1 MKTKSL
7 GAVACRLRVRGE
19 TLQRM
24 CGKHPLGIVTVVV
37 ALTAPAARAADD
49 KAECTA
55 GIELIKAEIAK
66 KPAKRVLIRLQ
77 KALKAAERE
86 VGESDWDE
94 CVGAIR
100 EGKKSLPKK

>member
-1 MKTKSL
+1 M
-7 GAVACRLRVRGE
+7 R
-19 TLQRM
+19 
-24 CGKHPLGIVTVVV
+24 KHALGIV
-37 ALTAPAARAADD
+37 ALLVPLTGPVARAADD

-66 KPAKRVLIRLQ
+66 KPAQRVLNRLQ

-94 CVGAIR
+94 CVAVIR
-100 EGKKSLPKK
+100 ESKKALPKK